1 MVTARVRAMA
11 LILQAAIIRAIVM
24 IKVIIIPDTQI
35 NLDTGVMAGLITV
48 INPTIITIR
57 IIITTARSTQIIHS
71 LFMAAINK
79 AARLIALG
87 ITTTAIK
94 IGAVG
99 KTATT
104 NHRNLGH
111 LLWAAIIKVGKI
123 PLPIGMDR
131 PAAGHIKEIALT
143 TNLTGEAGKA
153 KMQVKATIIKTGAA
167 HISNIIRHSPPRHT
181 KMADIQIR
189 PA

>member
-1 MVTARVRAMA
+1 MA
-11 LILQAAIIRAIVM
+11 LILQADIIRAIVM
-24 IKVIIIPDTQI
+24 IKVIIIPHTQI
-35 NLDTGVMAGLITV
+35 NLDTGVMAGLITG

-57 IIITTARSTQIIHS
+57 IIITTAHSTQIIRS
-71 LFMAAINK
+71 LFMAAINE

-123 PLPIGMDR
+123 PLQIGMDR
-131 PAAGHIKEIALT
+131 PTASRIAGIALAINT
-143 TNLTGEAGKA
+143 TEEAGKA
-153 KMQVKATIIKTGAA
+153 RIRITSNPPKRTI
-167 HISNIIRHSPPRHT
+167 
-181 KMADIQIR
+181 MADIPIR
-189 PA
+189 VA